1 MADSGYFVKSQ
12 TNHQTLSRG
21 TAILLLEFSFPFVRL
36 KDPSTSSSMIFER
49 RNVGVLSGKDVA
61 SAKLEGDKDLRM
73 QAGKQLKVPPV
84 ATPS

>member
-1 MADSGYFVKSQ
+1 M
-12 TNHQTLSRG
+12 
-21 TAILLLEFSFPFVRL
+21 RL

-73 QAGKQLKVPPV
+73 QSGKQLKVPPV